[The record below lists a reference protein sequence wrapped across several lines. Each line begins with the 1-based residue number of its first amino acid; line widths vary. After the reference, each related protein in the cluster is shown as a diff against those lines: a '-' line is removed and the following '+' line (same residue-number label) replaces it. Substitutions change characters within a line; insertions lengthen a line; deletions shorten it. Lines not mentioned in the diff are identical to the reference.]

1 MKRNLPCAG
10 FFFVAADRH
19 RRPTK
24 MRQQKDCSPVA
35 VVRDWFTAH
44 EKEIDWS
51 RIKTELSSTGA
62 VSLALTG
69 FTLKDENFCKKL
81 YNFSDRVYNNIAEK
95 RLRVPC
101 RDIKTEEKE

>member
-35 VVRDWFTAH
+35 VVRDWVTAH

-69 FTLKDENFCKKL
+69 FTLKDENFL
-81 YNFSDRVYNNIAEK
+81 Q
-95 RLRVPC
+95 
-101 RDIKTEEKE
+101 KTLQFFRSGV